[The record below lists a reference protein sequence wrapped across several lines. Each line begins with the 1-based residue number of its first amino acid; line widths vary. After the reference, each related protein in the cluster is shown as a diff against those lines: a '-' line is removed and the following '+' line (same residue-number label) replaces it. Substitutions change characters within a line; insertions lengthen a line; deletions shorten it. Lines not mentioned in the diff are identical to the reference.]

1 MATKISIKNKFFAEL
16 FGTLMFVLIAA
27 GSVVSATYL
36 ALPPGLALPFI
47 AVTTGLALALA
58 ISITMGISGGHINPA
73 VTIGALTGG
82 KISARDAVYYIIA
95 QLIGATIGAYLLF
108 LFFPQ
113 IIGAAAAWG
122 TPSLGSGVGVFQ
134 AIAIEAIL
142 TFFLVLAVY
151 GTAIDARAP
160 KIGGFGIG
168 LTVMVDA
175 MVGGPLTGA
184 AMNVA
189 RWFGP
194 ALVSMQFANWYV
206 YIIGPVLGAVIAALV
221 YTRLIGTK

>member
-1 MATKISIKNKFFAEL
+1 MATKISLSNRLFAEL

-27 GSVVSATYL
+27 GSVVSASYIS
-36 ALPPGLALPFI
+36 LPSVFVLPFV

-58 ISITMGISGGHINPA
+58 VSITMNTSGGHLNPA
-73 VTIGALTGG
+73 VTIGALVGG
-82 KISARDAVYYIIA
+82 RIKADEALYYIIS
-95 QLIGATIGAYLLF
+95 QLAGAAIGALLLF

-113 IIGAAAAWG
+113 VIGAAVSWG
-122 TPSLGSGVGVFQ
+122 TPGLGAGVGPVR
-134 AIAIEAIL
+134 AIAVEAVL

-151 GTAIDARAP
+151 GTAIDERAP

-184 AMNVA
+184 AMNIA

-194 ALVSMQFANWYV
+194 ALVSMQFTDWYV
-206 YIIGPVLGAVIAALV
+206 YIIGPVVGAVIAALV
-221 YTRLIGTK
+221 YTRLLGRK